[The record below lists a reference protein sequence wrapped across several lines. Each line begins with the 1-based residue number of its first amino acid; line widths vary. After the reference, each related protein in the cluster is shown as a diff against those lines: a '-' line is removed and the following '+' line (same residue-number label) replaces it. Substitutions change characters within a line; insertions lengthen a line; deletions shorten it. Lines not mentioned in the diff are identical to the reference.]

1 MKYCLLCGTEY
12 LDHVDVC
19 ADDGEP
25 LVDASA
31 VEEIKNS
38 PLSGPLRVL
47 RTLEGPFH
55 AHMVKDVLE
64 KEEIPH
70 AIHGNVDTAYGR
82 TFLPGRGWGL
92 AMVLEGDVERADAA
106 VRKMMEATLEDS
118 QSLDEEDLEF
128 LVLARKLAR
137 LEP

>member
-25 LVDASA
+25 LVDAATVDSLK
-31 VEEIKNS
+31 ET

-47 RTLEGPFH
+47 RILEGPFH
-55 AHMVKDVLE
+55 AHVVKDVLVT
-64 KEEIPH
+64 EEIPH

-92 AMVLEGDVERADAA
+92 ALVLQKDVERADEA
-106 VRKMMEATLEDS
+106 VRKVMEATLEDS
-118 QSLDEEDLEF
+118 QSLEDPD
-128 LVLARKLAR
+128 A
-137 LEP
+137 